1 MKIAA
6 FARPRQMS
14 DINWPRLLA
23 TALLAASVISVLAS
37 IVLWA
42 GQRFQPPP
50 VSFIDSQLV
59 FVAEM
64 FYAVA
69 YAAMGWLLAT
79 RLPGNLL
86 GWVFL
91 VLGLGM
97 AAQLLVTFQ
106 VQEGHEAFRQLSYPL
121 LVAAWISSSAHLP
134 MLAVLTN
141 VVFLRFP
148 TGRPLTPRW
157 RGAGWLAFF
166 GAVLVI
172 LGMGL
177 QPSGLTW
184 YPSLTNVFA
193 APFAWRPLLGPI
205 TLLGVSMLIVGVT
218 IGTAS
223 IVVRYHR
230 SNDRE
235 RAQLR
240 WIAVSVV
247 LIALAGI
254 PFVIVRYGLQAD
266 YATGHAL
273 LATALVAGCLLPLAA
288 AVAILHHR
296 LYDIDLILNR
306 ALVYIPL
313 TGILGGL
320 YAAGVALF
328 QRLFVTV
335 TGDRSDAAVVITTLV
350 LAGMFTPIKN
360 SLQSF
365 VDQRFKP
372 AGATPAVHHDI
383 HTVEQ
388 RLAQLEHRLEQLEG
402 PESSAR
408 DVTPD

>member
-1 MKIAA
+1 MKLVA
-6 FARPRQMS
+6 FARPRQLS
-14 DINWPRLLA
+14 DINWAWLLA
-23 TALLAASVISVLAS
+23 TGFLAASVISVLAA

-50 VSFIDSQLV
+50 VSFIDSNLV

-64 FYAVA
+64 FYAIA
-69 YAAMGWLLAT
+69 YAGMGWLLAT
-79 RLPGNLL
+79 RLPGNVL
-86 GWVFL
+86 GWLFQ

-97 AAQLLVTFQ
+97 AAQLVVTFL

-121 LVAAWISSSAHLP
+121 LLAAWIASSVHLP

-141 VVFLRFP
+141 TVFLRFP

-172 LGMGL
+172 AGIGL

-193 APFAWRPLLGPI
+193 APFAARPLLGPI
-205 TLLGVSMLIVGVT
+205 TLLGMSMLIVGVG

-223 IVVRYHR
+223 MVVRYHR

-240 WIAVSVV
+240 WIAVAVV
-247 LIALAGI
+247 LLALCGV

-273 LATALVAGCLLPLAA
+273 LATALIAGCMLPVAA

-296 LYDIDLILNR
+296 LYDIDLILSR
-306 ALVYIPL
+306 ALVYVPL
-313 TGILGGL
+313 TAILAGM

-328 QRLFVTV
+328 QRLFVAV
-335 TGDRSDAAVVITTLV
+335 TGDKSDGAVVITTLI
-350 LAGMFTPIKN
+350 LAGLFTPVRN
-360 SLQSF
+360 GLQSF
-365 VDQRFKP
+365 VDRRFKP
-372 AGATPAVHHDI
+372 SGGQATDGHHDI
-383 HTVEQ
+383 HTVQQ
-388 RLAQLEHRLEQLEG
+388 RLAALEERLQRLE
-402 PESSAR
+402 S
-408 DVTPD
+408 PDQQD

>member
-1 MKIAA
+1 MKLVA
-6 FARPRQMS
+6 ARPRPLS
-14 DINWPRLLA
+14 DIYWPRLLA
-23 TALLAASVISVLAS
+23 TGILLASVASVVTG
-37 IVLWA
+37 IVLWG

-69 YAAMGWLLAT
+69 YAGMGWLLAT
-79 RLPGNLL
+79 RLPRNVL
-86 GWVFL
+86 GWVFQI
-91 VLGLGM
+91 LGLSM
-97 AAQLLVTFQ
+97 AAQLLVTFY
-106 VQEGHEAFRQLSYPL
+106 VQEGHEAFRQVSYPL
-121 LVAAWISSSAHLP
+121 LVAAWIASSAHLP

-141 VVFLRFP
+141 AVFLRFP

-166 GAVLVI
+166 GALLVI
-172 LGMGL
+172 VGIGL

-193 APFAWRPLLGPI
+193 APFAWRPLLAPI
-205 TLLGVSMLIVGVT
+205 TLLGVSMLVVGVG

-240 WIAVSVV
+240 WIAVAVV
-247 LIALAGI
+247 LLAIAGV
-254 PFVIVRYGLQAD
+254 PFVVVRYALQAD
-266 YATGHAL
+266 YATGHFL

-296 LYDIDLILNR
+296 LYDIDVILNR

-328 QRLFVTV
+328 QRLFVTL

-350 LAGMFTPIKN
+350 LAGMFTPARN
-360 SLQSF
+360 GLQSF
-365 VDQRFKP
+365 VDRRFKP
-372 AGATPAVHHDI
+372 AGSPTGGHHDI
-383 HTVEQ
+383 LTVKQ
-388 RLAQLEHRLEQLEG
+388 RLADLEERLERLEAPAQSG
-402 PESSAR
+402 E
-408 DVTPD
+408 D

>member
-1 MKIAA
+1 MKLIA
-6 FARPRQMS
+6 FARPRQLS
-14 DINWPRLLA
+14 DINWPRLAA

-42 GQRFQPPP
+42 GQRFEPPP

-64 FYAVA
+64 FYAVS
-69 YAAMGWLLAT
+69 YAGMGWLLAT
-79 RLPGNLL
+79 RLPRNVL
-86 GWVFL
+86 GWVFQI
-91 VLGLGM
+91 LGLGM
-97 AAQLLVTFQ
+97 ALQLLVTFQ

-121 LVAAWISSSAHLP
+121 LVAAWLSSSVHLP

-166 GAVLVI
+166 GALLVI
-172 LGMGL
+172 VGIGL

-193 APFAWRPLLGPI
+193 APFAWRPLLFPI
-205 TLLGVSMLIVGVT
+205 TLLGMSMLIVGVG

-223 IVVRYHR
+223 IIVRYHR

-240 WIAVSVV
+240 WIAIAVV
-247 LIALAGI
+247 LLAIAGV

-273 LATALVAGCLLPLAA
+273 LATALIAGCLLPLAA

-296 LYDIDLILNR
+296 LYDIDVILNR
-306 ALVYIPL
+306 ALVYVPL
-313 TGILGGL
+313 TAILAGL

-328 QRLFVTV
+328 QRLFVAV
-335 TGDRSDAAVVITTLV
+335 TGDRSDGAVVITTLI
-350 LAGMFTPIKN
+350 LAGLFTPVKN
-360 SLQSF
+360 GLQSF
-365 VDQRFKP
+365 VDRRFKP
-372 AGATPAVHHDI
+372 TGGADGHHD
-383 HTVEQ
+383 TVEQ

-402 PESSAR
+402 TESSAR

>member
-1 MKIAA
+1 MKLDA
-6 FARPRQMS
+6 FARSRQLP
-14 DINWPRLLA
+14 DINWLWLAA
-23 TALLAASVISVLAS
+23 TALFAASLLCVLVG

-42 GQRFQPPP
+42 GQRFEPPP

-59 FVAEM
+59 FVAEK

-69 YAAMGWLLAT
+69 YAGMGWLLAT
-79 RLPGNLL
+79 RLPRNVL
-86 GWVFL
+86 GWVFQL
-91 VLGLGM
+91 LGLGM

-106 VQEGHEAFRQLSYPL
+106 VQEGHEAFRQLGYPL

-205 TLLGVSMLIVGVT
+205 TLLGVSMLIVGAA

-266 YATGHAL
+266 YSTGHAL
-273 LATALVAGCLLPLAA
+273 LVTALFAGCLLPVAA

-328 QRLFVTV
+328 QRLFVAV

-350 LAGMFTPIKN
+350 MAGMFTPVKN
-360 SLQSF
+360 SLQNF
-365 VDQRFKP
+365 VDRRFRP
-372 AGATPAVHHDI
+372 TGAAHADAHRARI

-388 RLAQLEHRLEQLEG
+388 RLESIEARLARMEQ
-402 PESSAR
+402 A
-408 DVTPD
+408 PDDKH